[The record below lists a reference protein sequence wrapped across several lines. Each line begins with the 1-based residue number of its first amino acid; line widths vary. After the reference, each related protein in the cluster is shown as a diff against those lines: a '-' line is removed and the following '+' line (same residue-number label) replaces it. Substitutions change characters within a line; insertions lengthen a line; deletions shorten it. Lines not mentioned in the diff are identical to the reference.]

1 MFIRFCAVLLAHLLY
16 DFHWQGPFIADNK
29 GKRLFLLIVHA
40 LTWAL
45 CIWFALLLVGAAVGW
60 QHLVCLFVCH
70 IIPDGWKSRQSREK
84 FYLIYI
90 DQAVHLLTLLWIC
103 WIVV

>member
-1 MFIRFCAVLLAHLLY
+1 MILFGGILLAHLLY

-29 GKRLFLLIVHA
+29 GQRPFLLIVHA

-45 CIWFALLLVGAAVGW
+45 LIGAVLWAFGALLWWHVPFLFATHAVVDYW
-60 QHLVCLFVCH
+60 KARQPRT
-70 IIPDGWKSRQSREK
+70 PDT

-90 DQAVHLLTLLWIC
+90 DQCLHLVTM
-103 WIVV
+103 VVVVL